1 MKQPERRSETYKC
14 GTFVVERTIMDAG
27 YNTRFSAPTDYA
39 LEATY
44 PVDPTEIW
52 DNLKQTYAEYLNKDS
67 ITKEE
72 IFKTLEEHDPVFWK
86 SLKILDNGELH
97 HNKRIHI
104 YTQGEIKIVSI
115 DEHGNPG
122 PYERDKENPGHI
134 DRRGTHNIGKYDRI
148 PKINVN
154 NSKFE
159 DPDQKFNTVSTAL
172 TDGATVNCIS
182 NNYNPQ
188 TLPTPYDFWKYDVH
202 DLQEGEWVYI
212 RPEGVRST
220 LLLLDGTV
228 EINKNDY
235 DSVQEFNITKECRI
249 TAKTPTIL
257 LFGAQ
262 QYDL

>member
-1 MKQPERRSETYKC
+1 M
-14 GTFVVERTIMDAG
+14 
-27 YNTRFSAPTDYA
+27 
-39 LEATY
+39 
-44 PVDPTEIW
+44 
-52 DNLKQTYAEYLNKDS
+52 
-67 ITKEE
+67 
-72 IFKTLEEHDPVFWK
+72 
-86 SLKILDNGELH
+86 
-97 HNKRIHI
+97 
-104 YTQGEIKIVSI
+104 
-115 DEHGNPG
+115 
-122 PYERDKENPGHI
+122 
-134 DRRGTHNIGKYDRI
+134 
-148 PKINVN
+148 
-154 NSKFE
+154 
-159 DPDQKFNTVSTAL
+159 

>member
-1 MKQPERRSETYKC
+1 MPERKNERYEC
-14 GTFVVERTIMDAG
+14 GTFIVERTIMDKG

-44 PVDPTEIW
+44 PVDKEEIW
-52 DNLKQTYAEYLNKDS
+52 DNLKKGYGEWLGKEDV
-67 ITKEE
+67 TKEE
-72 IFKTLEEHDPVFWK
+72 IWELIEQNDPVFWK

-104 YTQGEIKIVSI
+104 YTKGEIRIVSI
-115 DEHGNPG
+115 DENGNPG
-122 PYERDKENPGHI
+122 IYEKDKENPGHI
-134 DRRGTHNIGKYDRI
+134 DKRGTHNIGKYDRI
-148 PKINVN
+148 PKINVS

-159 DPDQKFNTVSTAL
+159 NPDQKFNTVSTAL
-172 TDGATVNCIS
+172 TDGATVNCIT
-182 NNYNPQ
+182 NMYNPQ

-202 DLQEGEWVYI
+202 DLQEGEFVRI
-212 RPEGVRST
+212 QPEGVKSV
-220 LLLLDGTV
+220 LLLLDGEV

-235 DSVQEFNITKECRI
+235 ESVQEFNITKECRI